1 LLNFL
6 EPAFSLGR
14 RTLFWFKHKFH
25 AGFKENR
32 LGEATMLHR
41 KIYQLCC
48 DGREVWIF
56 LRDQQRWIER
66 ARILDIEGDLVTLR
80 YETEEDDENC
90 SWEEMVRLESIGAV
104 TQKLASVPKGNIE
117 PLVSEDCPEAEQI
130 PNQRSPESNPD

>member
-1 LLNFL
+1 
-6 EPAFSLGR
+6 
-14 RTLFWFKHKFH
+14 
-25 AGFKENR
+25 
-32 LGEATMLHR
+32 MLHR

-80 YETEEDDENC
+80 YETEEEDETC

-104 TQKLASVPKGNIE
+104 TQKLASVPKGNVDPI
-117 PLVSEDCPEAEQI
+117 VSDDCPEAEQI
-130 PNQRSPESNPD
+130 PNQRSSDTNPD

>member
-1 LLNFL
+1 
-6 EPAFSLGR
+6 
-14 RTLFWFKHKFH
+14 
-25 AGFKENR
+25 
-32 LGEATMLHR
+32 MLHR

-80 YETEEDDENC
+80 YETEEEDETC

-104 TQKLASVPKGNIE
+104 TQKLASVPKGNVE
-117 PLVSEDCPEAEQI
+117 FAVSEDCPEAEQI
-130 PNQRSPESNPD
+130 PKNRFPDANPD